1 MFKRL
6 FKLVLWPVKKIV
18 FFPLKFLLYS
28 LLIFIAIVL
37 FFQYRTDYGVD
48 VSPLSVNEY
57 ENCIN
62 VIEDYEVTVSLLSEY
77 VEKLD
82 SEQKSFLERNL
93 PNPLNVLTTPQE
105 ITNDDFRNVRTF
117 LKYYLQAG
125 RFPGLNGKAFSPQ
138 AASLCR
144 DGLS

>member
-1 MFKRL
+1 MRIIKAI
-6 FKLVLWPVKKIV
+6 LWPIRKVI
-18 FFPLKFLLYS
+18 FFPIKIFFYTVFLF
-28 LLIFIAIVL
+28 LIIVL
-37 FFQYRTDYGVD
+37 IFQYRTDYEVD

-57 ENCIN
+57 ENCSN
-62 VIEDYEVTVSLLSEY
+62 TIEDYEITISLLSEY
-77 VEKLD
+77 IEKLD
-82 SEQKSFLERNL
+82 SDQQSFLERNL
-93 PNPLNVLTTPQE
+93 PSPLNVLTTPQE
-105 ITNDDFRNVRTF
+105 ISDEDFKNVRTF

>member
-1 MFKRL
+1 MRIIKAI
-6 FKLVLWPVKKIV
+6 LWPIRKV
-18 FFPLKFLLYS
+18 FFFPIKIFFYT
-28 LLIFIAIVL
+28 LILFVVIVL
-37 FFQYRTDYGVD
+37 FFQYRTDYDVD

-105 ITNDDFRNVRTF
+105 ISNDDFRNVRTF

>member
-1 MFKRL
+1 MRIIKAI
-6 FKLVLWPVKKIV
+6 LWPIRKVI
-18 FFPLKFLLYS
+18 FFPIKIFFYT
-28 LLIFIAIVL
+28 LILFVVIVL

-82 SEQKSFLERNL
+82 REQKSFLERNL

-105 ITNDDFRNVRTF
+105 ISNDDLRNVRTF

-125 RFPGLNGKAFSPQ
+125 RFPGLNGKASQ

>member
-1 MFKRL
+1 M
-6 FKLVLWPVKKIV
+6 
-18 FFPLKFLLYS
+18 
-28 LLIFIAIVL
+28 

-105 ITNDDFRNVRTF
+105 ISDDDFRNVRTF
-117 LKYYLQAG
+117 LKYYLQSG